1 MSIRIK
7 AMIGTLIAVLIARGK
22 DLAGTLAHLV

>member
-1 MSIRIK
+1 MSMRTK
-7 AMIGTLIAVLIARGK
+7 AMIGTLTAVLIARRE

>member
-7 AMIGTLIAVLIARGK
+7 AMISMLIAVPIAGGK
-22 DLAGTLAHLV
+22 DLAGSLAHLA